1 VFPEFWGSRLGDRQG
16 ISSDCLRFMAKFA
29 LDKTRNIGFAAH
41 IDAGKTT
48 TSERV
53 LFYTNKIHRL
63 GEVHEGTAV
72 MDWMPQEQ
80 ERGITITAAA
90 TSCTWKNYKINIID
104 TPGHVDFTIEVERSL
119 RVLDGLVTIFCAV
132 GGVEPQSETVW
143 RQATKYKVPR
153 LAYVNKMDRVGSDFN
168 SVVTQLKERL
178 GANAVP
184 IQIPIGAEDS
194 FRGLIDLVEE
204 KALIWKGGT
213 DGAEF
218 EVVAIPDE
226 YREESTKHR
235 GRLIDAASEFDGA
248 LADKF
253 LMEEAISSS
262 DLKAA
267 IRKGAAALKIIPVLC
282 GSSFKNIGVQA
293 MLDAVIDY
301 LPSPLD
307 VGVAIGH
314 DVQDP
319 EKEISRAPSVDEPFS
334 ALAFKIQNDSF
345 AGTLTFIRVYSGV
358 LEVGSA
364 ALNAGKGKRERIAK
378 LLQMHANRREE
389 IPSVQAGDIA
399 AIVGLRITQTGDTLC
414 SDKAPILLEKIDTPD
429 PVISMAIEPKTA
441 ADNAKLMKALD
452 ILMLEDPTFKVTQNE
467 ETGQTII
474 SGMGELHL
482 EILRDRLLRE
492 HKVEANAGNPQV
504 SYRESIM
511 VEAKDTAELERI
523 VGGKQAY
530 AKVTLRVFPGA
541 RGAGF
546 LFENKVNSS
555 ILPDN
560 FVAYVR
566 QGVIEALDAGAFAGF
581 PVMDIRVVLV
591 DGAFREEESTE
602 VAFKI
607 ASSMAFGQACE
618 KASPVLLEPIMKCEV
633 LTPEEYMGEI
643 IGDLNGRRG
652 RILEMTSRAE
662 SQVIRAE
669 VPLKEMFGYSTKL
682 RSMSQG
688 RASYSMEPARYDV
701 VAPAVAK
708 EIRYRI
714 TGRD

>member
-1 VFPEFWGSRLGDRQG
+1 
-16 ISSDCLRFMAKFA
+16 
-29 LDKTRNIGFAAH
+29 
-41 IDAGKTT
+41 
-48 TSERV
+48 
-53 LFYTNKIHRL
+53 
-63 GEVHEGTAV
+63 
-72 MDWMPQEQ
+72 
-80 ERGITITAAA
+80 
-90 TSCTWKNYKINIID
+90 
-104 TPGHVDFTIEVERSL
+104 
-119 RVLDGLVTIFCAV
+119 
-132 GGVEPQSETVW
+132 
-143 RQATKYKVPR
+143 
-153 LAYVNKMDRVGSDFN
+153 
-168 SVVTQLKERL
+168 
-178 GANAVP
+178 
-184 IQIPIGAEDS
+184 
-194 FRGLIDLVEE
+194 
-204 KALIWKGGT
+204 
-213 DGAEF
+213 
-218 EVVAIPDE
+218 
-226 YREESTKHR
+226 
-235 GRLIDAASEFDGA
+235 
-248 LADKF
+248 
-253 LMEEAISSS
+253 
-262 DLKAA
+262 
-267 IRKGAAALKIIPVLC
+267 
-282 GSSFKNIGVQA
+282 
-293 MLDAVIDY
+293 
-301 LPSPLD
+301 
-307 VGVAIGH
+307 
-314 DVQDP
+314 
-319 EKEISRAPSVDEPFS
+319 
-334 ALAFKIQNDSF
+334 
-345 AGTLTFIRVYSGV
+345 
-358 LEVGSA
+358 
-364 ALNAGKGKRERIAK
+364 
-378 LLQMHANRREE
+378 
-389 IPSVQAGDIA
+389 
-399 AIVGLRITQTGDTLC
+399 
-414 SDKAPILLEKIDTPD
+414 
-429 PVISMAIEPKTA
+429 
-441 ADNAKLMKALD
+441 
-452 ILMLEDPTFKVTQNE
+452 
-467 ETGQTII
+467 
-474 SGMGELHL
+474 MGELHL